1 MRGGGQQQ
9 GESNNSI
16 LSLEN
21 GIVAVS
27 QREQTVLYVATF
39 TQYRLKT
46 LTGHLVHSE
55 LFNIFALFTVKW
67 RSRLNLTLVSG
78 FNSFQC
84 T

>member
-16 LSLEN
+16 LLLEN
-21 GIVAVS
+21 GIVTVS

-46 LTGHLVHSE
+46 LTGRLVHSE

-67 RSRLNLTLVSG
+67 RSRLN
-78 FNSFQC
+78 FNFGQWF
-84 T
+84 

>member
-55 LFNIFALFTVKW
+55 VFNIIFCSVHSEVAIKVK
-67 RSRLNLTLVSG
+67 
-78 FNSFQC
+78 F
-84 T
+84 